1 MHERRETILTAV
13 FLTTC
18 LALVVVGLWPRLHV
32 RRSVPVPEVPDLVVA
47 VHGAVRTAGSYRL
60 PWGARVA
67 DLVEAA
73 GGLGPDAASEL
84 VDLAAPLTHGT
95 TVHVP
100 RLAGPE
106 GEVRVSINAA
116 SVRELQ
122 TLPGIGPALAG
133 RIVEAR
139 PFASIDDLERV
150 RGIGPATLARL
161 RSRVAP

>member
-1 MHERRETILTAV
+1 VHQRRETILTAV
-13 FLTTC
+13 FLAAC
-18 LALVVVGLWPRLHV
+18 LVLIAVGVWPRLHA
-32 RRSVPVPEVPDLVVA
+32 RLSVPVPEVPELVVA
-47 VHGAVRTAGSYRL
+47 VHGAVRAAGSYRL

-106 GEVRVSINAA
+106 GEDRVSINAA
-116 SVRELQ
+116 SERELQ

-133 RIVEAR
+133 RIVDAR
-139 PFASIDDLERV
+139 PFASVDDLERV

-161 RSRVAP
+161 RDRVAP

>member
-13 FLTTC
+13 FLTAC
-18 LALVVVGLWPRLHV
+18 LALVVTGVWPRLHA
-32 RRSVPVPEVPDLVVA
+32 RRTVPVPEVPELVVA
-47 VHGAVRTAGSYRL
+47 VHGAVRSAGSYRL
-60 PWGARVA
+60 PWGARVV

-106 GEVRVSINAA
+106 GETRVSINAA
-116 SVRELQ
+116 STRELE

-133 RIVEAR
+133 RIVDAR
-139 PFASIDDLERV
+139 PFASVDDLERV
-150 RGIGPATLARL
+150 RGIGPATLERL